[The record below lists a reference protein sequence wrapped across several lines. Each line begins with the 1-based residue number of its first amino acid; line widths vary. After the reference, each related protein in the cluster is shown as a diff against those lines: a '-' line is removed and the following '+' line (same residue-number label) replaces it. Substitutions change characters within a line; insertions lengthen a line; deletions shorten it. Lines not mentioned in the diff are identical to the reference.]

1 MTKSI
6 RVNEYYD
13 LFDVY
18 LHPDDYLVTD
28 IQNLPNSIAPTNE
41 YNGFRGFSNWPNF
54 YDNNKTLTTPPAT
67 YTANNV
73 IEITGKHKSSQA
85 NNTLRIDDNGDIYC
99 YPPNVSV
106 PYWSRLIFRNFDY
119 SISNSDWVKN
129 NIDNTFVKNIKL
141 DSKFESVPMIGDN
154 SLHGVFPLPSSITI
168 KATDVDVT
176 NGYEYNGAVVT
187 AGQDMTFILWNT
199 NTAIYTNNDVYP
211 TNFKSEYRDKD
222 FTSVNGYSS
231 DVSING
237 TSIDYSTVPL
247 FLRFDEYQSRS
258 KVIFSGVDKTRNP
271 DIEFNFG
278 YKKGQMEPIKL
289 NLSLS
294 AGIPLRDPATE
305 GKYNQ
310 NLSKAQIE
318 LLLSSCYWCV
328 EWICDLDAGN

>member
-18 LHPDDYLVTD
+18 LHPGDSLVTD
-28 IQNLPNSIAPTNE
+28 IRDLPSEVIPTNE

-54 YDNNKTLTTPPAT
+54 DDNNKTLTTPPNT
-67 YTANNV
+67 YTLNST
-73 IEITGKHKSSQA
+73 IEITGKHKSPQA
-85 NNTLRIDDNGDIYC
+85 LNTVRIDDNGDIYC

-119 SISNSDWVKN
+119 SISNSDWVKA
-129 NIDNTFVKNIKL
+129 NIDNIFVKN
-141 DSKFESVPMIGDN
+141 FELKGKGENEPILVDPTSHESYN
-154 SLHGVFPLPSSITI
+154 LPSQITI
-168 KATDVDVT
+168 KATENDA
-176 NGYEYNGAVVT
+176 NPENPYIYNGQPVT
-187 AGQDMTFILWNT
+187 AGQEMTFVLWNT
-199 NTAIYTNNDVYP
+199 NTYEYKWNNEFPENYPEIYQQVYSGI
-211 TNFKSEYRDKD
+211 T
-222 FTSVNGYSS
+222 GYNYDST
-231 DVSING
+231 ITG

-294 AGIPLRDPATE
+294 AGIPLRE
-305 GKYNQ
+305 SNRNKYNQ

-318 LLLSSCYWCV
+318 SLLSSCYWCV

>member
-18 LHPDDYLVTD
+18 VDENLVTSVT
-28 IQNLPNSIAPTNE
+28 NLPSAIGSTSE
-41 YNGFRGFSNWPNF
+41 YNGFRGFSNWDNF

-85 NNTLRIDDNGDIYC
+85 NNTIRIDDNGNIYC

-119 SISNSDWVKN
+119 SIKDSDWVKD
-129 NIDNTFVKNIKL
+129 NIANAFVKNIKL
-141 DSKFESVPMIGDN
+141 ESKYEIDPLMVDNTPSVEPI
-154 SLHGVFPLPSSITI
+154 PPYITI
-168 KATDVDVT
+168 KATQEDVD
-176 NGYEYNGAVVT
+176 NGYEYDDGVVT
-187 AGQDMTFILWNT
+187 AGEDMTFILWNT
-199 NTAIYTNNDVYP
+199 DTVIYKNNDVYP
-211 TNFKSEYRDKD
+211 TNFNLKYRRD
-222 FTSVNGYSS
+222 FSFTNGFEANAN
-231 DVSING
+231 ITG
-237 TSIDYSTVPL
+237 TSTDYSTVPL

-294 AGIPLRDPATE
+294 AGIPLRVPTSGA
-305 GKYNQ
+305 KYNQ

-318 LLLSSCYWCV
+318 ELLSSCYWCV